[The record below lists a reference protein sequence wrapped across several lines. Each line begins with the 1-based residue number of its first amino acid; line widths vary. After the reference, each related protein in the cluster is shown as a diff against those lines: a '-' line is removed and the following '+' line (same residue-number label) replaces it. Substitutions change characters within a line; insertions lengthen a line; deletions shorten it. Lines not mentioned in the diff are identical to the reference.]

1 MCLHH
6 IILDWA
12 IDLTPRKNP
21 NKQGR
26 GVRIARQVYFF
37 ESYLF
42 LPSEIPKQ
50 YKRKLDFTPG
60 NSGILCDIPGN
71 SKQDQ
76 KLRPMEIPNEFFL
89 NNLGN
94 STSFLIVTDCW
105 NFHLQ

>member
-1 MCLHH
+1 MFTPYH
-6 IILDWA
+6 IGLGYS
-12 IDLTPRKNP
+12 DLIPRKNP

-60 NSGILCDIPGN
+60 NSGILCHFPGN

-89 NNLGN
+89 NNLGK
-94 STSFLIVTDCW
+94 STSF
-105 NFHLQ
+105 

>member
-1 MCLHH
+1 M
-6 IILDWA
+6 
-12 IDLTPRKNP
+12 
-21 NKQGR
+21 
-26 GVRIARQVYFF
+26 ARQVYFF

-76 KLRPMEIPNEFFL
+76 KLRPWKSQM
-89 NNLGN
+89 
-94 STSFLIVTDCW
+94 SFS
-105 NFHLQ
+105 